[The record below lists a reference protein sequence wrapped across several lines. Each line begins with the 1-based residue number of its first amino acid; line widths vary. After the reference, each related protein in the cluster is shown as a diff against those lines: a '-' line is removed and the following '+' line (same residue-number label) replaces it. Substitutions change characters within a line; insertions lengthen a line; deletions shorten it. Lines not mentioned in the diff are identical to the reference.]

1 MKNATT
7 TGETGVAKGLN
18 FTLLELMMKLRC
30 KVTECKINYTQFCTW
45 LGTSIEPVEAFYFRH
60 DSLKNP

>member
-7 TGETGVAKGLN
+7 TGETGVNKGLN
-18 FTLLELMMKLRC
+18 FTLLELMIKLRC
-30 KVTECKINYTQFCTW
+30 KVSEPKINYSQFCGW